1 MIFDR
6 GIAKAAG
13 TSRAVSGRLLT
24 LDNPAGWMT
33 GEDPGMS
40 ADRAMKVSTV
50 NRCVEVRSNTI
61 AVLPVYIMNER
72 TKERLSD
79 HRLGRVLWGR
89 ANEAMTSF
97 DYEKLM
103 QVNRDMRGNAYA
115 WIYRDSS
122 SGYPLELIPLPPDC
136 VTPHVDDDGRLWYI
150 YFDPGTGGMTKL
162 PLEDV
167 LHYKAYSTDGIKGI
181 SVLHRA
187 SRIVRTALSAQ
198 QYEQDM
204 YNNGGRPSGVLT
216 TEESLGNSVTTTD
229 ADGNEI
235 TFNPKDM
242 LRDEWDRMQSG
253 AGKRFRIAVLDHGLK
268 YQPISMNNSDAQF
281 VQSSEIRVADI
292 CRYFGVPLHLVYAG
306 KQSYNSNEQN
316 SLEYVKYS
324 LQPDVTQREQ
334 EDTYKLLLPG
344 ERIEG
349 IRVRREM
356 KTFLRG
362 DTAAQAAWYKA
373 MREIGVYSADDILAL
388 EDREPVPGGE
398 GRYASWN
405 YGPLSRW
412 EELSVVRAMSKGQ
425 QPIREE

>member
-13 TSRAVSGRLLT
+13 ISRAVSGRLLT

-33 GEDPGMS
+33 GEDSGMS

-61 AVLPVYIMNER
+61 AVLPVYILNER

-136 VTPHVDDDGRLWYI
+136 VTPHVDDGGRLWYI

-316 SLEYVKYS
+316 ALDYVKYS
-324 LQPDVTQREQ
+324 LQADVTQREQ
-334 EDTYKLLLPG
+334 EDTYKLLLPR
-344 ERIEG
+344 ERTEW
-349 IRVRREM
+349 IRIRREM

-373 MREIGVYSADDILAL
+373 MREISVYSADDILEL
-388 EDREPVPGGE
+388 EDRAPVPGGE
-398 GRYASWN
+398 SRYASWN